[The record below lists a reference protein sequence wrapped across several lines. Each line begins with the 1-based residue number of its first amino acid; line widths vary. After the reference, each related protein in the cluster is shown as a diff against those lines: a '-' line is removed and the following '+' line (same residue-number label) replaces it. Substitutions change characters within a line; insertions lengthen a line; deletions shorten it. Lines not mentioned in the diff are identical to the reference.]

1 MREYKNLF
9 IDLDDTLWDTY
20 RNNTEC
26 LEDIYAAYDFGRH
39 YSSFKEFFDR
49 YWPYNNMLWT
59 KYRNGEI
66 DRHTLSMERFRHML
80 APMGVTDD
88 DSSLKIEKHFLDLT
102 TLKTGVVDGAI
113 ELCEYLRPKYKMY
126 ILSNGFREVQ
136 FKKLSNSGLAP
147 YFDGIVLSEDAQA
160 QKPSEKIFQYALS
173 KTNSRLSESLMI
185 GDSWDADIVGAKGVG
200 MEQLWF
206 NPYKFPHEGF
216 DPTYEVNSLKEITD
230 IL

>member
-1 MREYKNLF
+1 
-9 IDLDDTLWDTY
+9 
-20 RNNTEC
+20 
-26 LEDIYAAYDFGRH
+26 
-39 YSSFKEFFDR
+39 
-49 YWPYNNMLWT
+49 
-59 KYRNGEI
+59 
-66 DRHTLSMERFRHML
+66 ML

-88 DSSLKIEKHFLDLT
+88 ESSLKIEKHFLELT
-102 TLKTGVVDGAI
+102 TQKTRVVDGAI

-147 YFDGIVLSEDAQA
+147 YFDGIILSEDAQA

-173 KTNSRLSESLMI
+173 ETDSRLSESLMI
-185 GDSWDADIVGAKGVG
+185 GDSWDADIVGAKGIG

-216 DPTYEVNSLKEITD
+216 DPTYEVNTLKEITE